1 MKFGMLETVQY
12 RKKPTFQYLDCTW
25 EYIKGIILLV
35 HQSGM
40 LVAEGLQNRRYA
52 VILWWMKGIRGN
64 AVNNTHLSRRL
75 GVSRSFCHVRKG
87 VTSIPHSMNPDKNIP
102 LDLNMLANAKHIDA
116 ATQLE
121 RAHANMPRYE
131 KYVKN
136 GSL

>member
-25 EYIKGIILLV
+25 EYIEGIILLV

-40 LVAEGLQNRRYA
+40 RVAEDLQNRRYA
-52 VILWWMKGIRGN
+52 MVLWWIKGIRGN
-64 AVNNTHLSRRL
+64 AVNNTHLSRCL
-75 GVSRSFCHVRKG
+75 GVSRSLCPIRKG
-87 VTSIPHSMNPDKNIP
+87 VTSIPHSMNPGKNIP
-102 LDLNMLANAKHIDA
+102 LDLNMLANVKHIDA
-116 ATQLE
+116 AAHLE
-121 RAHANMPRYE
+121 RAHASMPRYE